1 MGSTGVST
9 IDRTVEHTLG
19 WVDDVCDELGDPVRA
34 HGWVALRAV
43 LQHLR
48 DVIDADEARQLAA
61 QLPLLL
67 RGVFYDGW
75 TPQRP
80 VGPERHKDAFLGA
93 VLLGIGSDEV
103 DPERATRAV
112 FAVLDRRIGP
122 EAAHARRRLSESVR
136 ELWPLAPA

>member
-1 MGSTGVST
+1 MTGVSS
-9 IDRTVEHTLG
+9 IDRTVEHTLA
-19 WVDDVCDELGDPVRA
+19 WVDEVCRELGDPLRA

-61 QLPLLL
+61 QLPMLV
-67 RGVFYDGW
+67 RGMFFDGF

-80 VGPERHKDAFLGA
+80 RGPERHRDDFLGA

-112 FAVLDRRIGP
+112 FAVLDRRLGA
-122 EAAHARRRLSESVR
+122 EAAQARMRLSESVR